1 MITETQR
8 LILKEMSFNDYDDL
22 YEILADSDIMK
33 HYPYTFDE
41 KRVKRWISLNIER
54 YSVYGFGLW
63 KTELKENGE
72 MIGNCGITMQNING
86 TIKPELGYHIK
97 KKYQRLGYA
106 KEASFA
112 SLKWIFDNTPF
123 KKIYS
128 YMPKDNLASFRTALS
143 VGMKKDFEYVN
154 PEGTRIMVCS
164 IDKNDMNCKQSED
177 FHK

>member
-1 MITETQR
+1 
-8 LILKEMSFNDYDDL
+8 
-22 YEILADSDIMK
+22 
-33 HYPYTFDE
+33 
-41 KRVKRWISLNIER
+41 
-54 YSVYGFGLW
+54 
-63 KTELKENGE
+63 